1 MLKRFLLF
9 RTMIAGAPIRWL
21 YTLGAVMITTAAGLL
36 VGMAHFD
43 VLPKENLSTSE
54 MREVVVAAV
63 GLLIVGNLVWRCV
76 CEMLIIS
83 FRIHESAA
91 RLEQLRA
98 LRHKGPGRSPRS
110 KGETSQ

>member
-1 MLKRFLLF
+1 MLQRFLLF
-9 RTMIAGAPIRWL
+9 RTMIVGAPIRWL
-21 YTLGAVMITTAAGLL
+21 WMLGAVMITAAAGLL

-43 VLPKENLSTSE
+43 LLPKENLSASE
-54 MREVVVAAV
+54 MKEVVTVAV
-63 GLLIVGNLVWRCV
+63 GLLIVGNLVWRCA

-98 LRHKGPGRSPRS
+98 LRRKGSGRSPQAT
-110 KGETSQ
+110 GGTAQ